1 MSKQNIMK
9 GITYKILA
17 LSLMVGITSCDK
29 FLEEELVTD
38 VSSASYYT
46 TEKGFGDAVNATYSL
61 LKPFY
66 GQERGFAMT
75 TMGSDI
81 WTNGSDGSHKVYNTY
96 DVGLNSAQSFAR
108 DAWRDWYKGINQAN
122 AVIGRSEG
130 LEMDETIKNIRLA
143 EVRFLRALYYFDLT
157 NTYGDVHLSLEE
169 TVGIEIEANKTARAE
184 IYSQAIVPDL
194 EFAIANLPPTQSPYG
209 RATKAAAEFLL
220 AKALLTRSYT
230 SWAESTDASR
240 AETLMTNVINNYGFS
255 LLDNYADLWDINNQ
269 ENSEIVW
276 NITNSKAQVDDGTD
290 DFGHRGHLYFL
301 MEYDVLRGL
310 TRDVE
315 NGRPWKRHRPTE
327 FMLGLWDRNQDTRYD
342 ASFKHVWYANK
353 DEPATEASGSEPARA
368 ALSIG
373 DTAVYIPGPGKDID
387 WPQSLQDTKPYMTI
401 TNDEYTER
409 LYPSLNKWID
419 PTRPDRQ
426 HTPGQR
432 DFVLMRLADAYLI
445 RAEARLKQSDPGGA
459 ADDIN
464 MVRVRAAVPGM
475 ETAMQITGAD
485 VDLDFILD
493 ERARELAGEGHRWWD
508 LVRTGK
514 LVERTTLHNP
524 QAAPN
529 IQEYHTLRPIPQDQI
544 DRSLGGYPQN
554 PGYPQ

>member
-81 WTNGSDGSHKVYNTY
+81 WTNGSDGGHKVFNTY
-96 DVGLNSAQSFAR
+96 DVGLNSAESYVTE
-108 DAWRDWYKGINQAN
+108 AWRDWYKGINQAN

-130 LEMDETIKNIRLA
+130 LEMDETIKNIRLG

-315 NGRPWKRHRPTE
+315 NGRPWKRHRPTD

-342 ASFKHVWYANK
+342 DSFKHVWYANK

-529 IQEYHTLRPIPQDQI
+529 IQAYHALRPIPQDQI
-544 DRSLGGYPQN
+544 DRTLGGYPQN